1 VEWSL
6 PVPLPLPHTGSL
18 VPFLTVRIYLW
29 CDGTVKSWL
38 DIARVAGQRSL
49 ASKSGSALLLR
60 FR

>member
-1 VEWSL
+1 M
-6 PVPLPLPHTGSL
+6 PLPLPHTGSL

-29 CDGTVKSWL
+29 CDGTAKSWL